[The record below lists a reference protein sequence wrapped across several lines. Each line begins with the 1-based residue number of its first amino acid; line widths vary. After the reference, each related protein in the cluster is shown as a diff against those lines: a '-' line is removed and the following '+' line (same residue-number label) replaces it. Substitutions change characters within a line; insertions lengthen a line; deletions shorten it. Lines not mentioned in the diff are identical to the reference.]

1 MPMRRM
7 VKTTVTKGSNGQY
20 KVTIPKG
27 IADAMELDCQKIKW
41 KVKSGN
47 TLEVTIVDE

>member
-1 MPMRRM
+1 MA
-7 VKTTVTKGSNGQY
+7 KTTVSRGANGQY

-27 IADAMELDCQKIKW
+27 IAEAMDLDGQKLDW

-47 TLEVTIVDE
+47 SLEVKIVDE